1 MSTQINRKTIRASI
15 THLNKISQLALV
27 LMMFLTAADVIMR
40 YFFNSPVIFAQEVT
54 ELLLV
59 TCVSLG
65 ISFCALEKGHVSV
78 DILAN
83 NLPKRIQAVFD
94 CITNLITIVF
104 FLVIAWRS
112 FVHMQYLEGNRITT
126 LTLFIPTYPF
136 VGIVSLGFALFVV
149 VLLMDL
155 FDSIIGVF
163 EK

>member
-1 MSTQINRKTIRASI
+1 MSTLINRKTIRAAI
-15 THLNKISQLALV
+15 AHLNKISQLALA
-27 LMMFLTAADVIMR
+27 LMMFLTAADVILR
-40 YFFNSPVIFAQEVT
+40 YVFNSPIIFAQEVT

-59 TCVSLG
+59 IVVALG
-65 ISFCALEKGHVSV
+65 LSYCGIEKGHVSV

-83 NLPKRIQAVFD
+83 NLPTRVQAILD

-104 FLVIAWRS
+104 FSVVAWRS
-112 FVHMQYLEGNRITT
+112 ILHMEYLAGNRITT
-126 LTLFIPTYPF
+126 LSLLIPIYPF
-136 VGIVSLGFALFVV
+136 VGLVCLGFALFTI